1 MGGGR
6 TLAEVIA
13 ADGPLAPREAARVGA
28 QVLAALV
35 QGHRSG
41 LVHGGV
47 EPGRVVLERGRAELA
62 AFGPAPFEG
71 SPAYRAPERAQGR
84 PPGPEADLWSLGATL
99 HAAVEG
105 RAPEAGQP
113 AEAPRAGPLAPVIAS
128 LLRADPAQRPGAEWT
143 GHMLDRVAAGFTVGP
158 ATAAAL
164 PGREP
169 ATAPAAAGGRAAAA
183 RRPGVVIT
191 VVVLALALVGGLVFL
206 LAGRGTHHRPSVTA
220 PVTPP
225 SATAPATPAT
235 PTPETPTPA
244 TPTPETPTPTTPT
257 PETPTPATPTPT
269 PATPTP
275 TPTPATP
282 TPATPTPTPAT
293 PTPQAPTTPPQT
305 PAPAVPSGYVRT
317 DDPAGFSFALPTGWT
332 RTDNGMGA
340 GDYSPDNGGHVLR
353 FTLIPNPSG
362 QAPIDGFRQIEQSLT
377 QQGGYT
383 RIDLRANTFQG
394 NPGAYWEFTF
404 GPSHLGAQSFLAP
417 NGTEYTV
424 YLSTPDADWASYQPV
439 LTTALNTLTI
449 P

>member
-13 ADGPLAPREAARVGA
+13 ADGPLAPREAARIGA
-28 QVLAALV
+28 QVLDALAR
-35 QGHRSG
+35 GHRSG
-41 LVHGGV
+41 LVHGAV
-47 EPGRVVLERGRAELA
+47 EPDRVVLERGRAQLA
-62 AFGPAPFEG
+62 AFGAEPFDA
-71 SPAYRAPERAQGR
+71 SPGYRAPERAAGR

-99 HAAVEG
+99 HTAVEG

-128 LLRADPAQRPGAEWT
+128 LLRTDPAQRPGAEWT
-143 GHMLDRVAAGFTVGP
+143 GHMLERVAAGFTVGP

-164 PGREP
+164 PVREP
-169 ATAPAAAGGRAAAA
+169 ATATAPAPPPPTPGPGPGRGPQPAGGRAAAV

-191 VVVLALALVGGLVFL
+191 AVVLALALIGGLVFL
-206 LAGRGTHHRPSVTA
+206 LAGRGTHHRAAVTA
-220 PVTPP
+220 PATPP
-225 SATAPATPAT
+225 SATAPATPGTSGT
-235 PTPETPTPA
+235 PGTQSPTAPS
-244 TPTPETPTPTTPT
+244 
-257 PETPTPATPTPT
+257 
-269 PATPTP
+269 
-275 TPTPATP
+275 PATP
-282 TPATPTPTPAT
+282 TPATPSPSPSPAT
-293 PTPQAPTTPPQT
+293 PAPTPTSPPQT
-305 PAPAVPSGYVRT
+305 PSPAVPSGYVRT

-353 FTLIPNPSG
+353 FTVIANPSG
-362 QAPIDGFRQIEQSLT
+362 QAPVDGFRQIEQSLT

-383 RIDLRANTFQG
+383 RIDLRTNTFQG

-404 GPSHLGAQSFLAP
+404 GSSHVGAQSLLAP
-417 NGTEYTV
+417 NGNEYTV

-439 LTTALNTLTI
+439 LTTALDTLTI